1 MKSDIISVSNSGRK
15 FEAALREAEAVA
27 AYKHLSPRSAIQLRL
42 LAEEMMSMMRSI
54 AGPTEGEFWI
64 EEDDLNFVLHLEV
77 FKRLS
82 EEKREQLISSS
93 TSGKNEATRGFLGKI
108 RAFFDTGD
116 PDIPALT
123 HGPLLTGTMDG
134 DFSSMQSW
142 EWSMLEYR
150 NALSA
155 DMANNEASRE
165 AWDELEKSVLANV
178 ADDVKVSIKGAEVEL
193 TVYKKLTQA

>member
-1 MKSDIISVSNSGRK
+1 MKSDVISVSNRGRN
-15 FEAALREAEAVA
+15 FEPALKEAEAVA
-27 AYKHLSPRSAIQLRL
+27 AYKQLPPRAALQLRL

-54 AGPTEGEFWI
+54 AGPAEGEFWI
-64 EEDDLNFVLHLEV
+64 EEKNNNFVLHLEV
-77 FKRLS
+77 YKRLN

-93 TSGKNEATRGFLGKI
+93 SSGKNEAERGFLGKI
-108 RAFFDTGD
+108 RAFFDAGD
-116 PDIPALT
+116 PDMPALT
-123 HGPLLTGTMDG
+123 HGPLLTGSMDG

-150 NALSA
+150 NALSEEEQS
-155 DMANNEASRE
+155 EATRE

-193 TVYKKLTQA
+193 MVFKKFA